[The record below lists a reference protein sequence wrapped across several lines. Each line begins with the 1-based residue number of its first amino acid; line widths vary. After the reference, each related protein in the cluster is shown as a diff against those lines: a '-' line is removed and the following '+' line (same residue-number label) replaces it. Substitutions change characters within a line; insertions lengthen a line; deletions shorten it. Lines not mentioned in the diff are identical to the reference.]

1 MEEPYQI
8 NKGVISGRDD
18 MKFGDFV
25 EGEIV
30 DGELGESKNFKK
42 KIFTRKNVYEHKLNE
57 KKQID
62 GEKYPMLSSNG
73 KFIPIRRWVHI
84 DLKGG
89 AFKVIFCFNQV
100 ISYNN
105 FTDIDRLDVMFI
117 Q

>member
-25 EGEIV
+25 KEEIG
-30 DGELGESKNFKK
+30 DEELGPKNLNK
-42 KIFTRKNVYEHKLNE
+42 KIFNRKKVYEHKLNE

-100 ISYNN
+100 ISL
-105 FTDIDRLDVMFI
+105 IPGH
-117 Q
+117 